1 MMLAKLAFMIRP
13 YRLRRVFLVTRSTMA
28 TLRRR
33 RGRREPAR
41 VEGEV
46 ERTTR
51 EHPGRRW
58 TLVSLGPG
66 SGSGEIGVERRAP
79 LALGA
84 GAVGCYTAALHIA
97 RLHIAADAVPTP
109 KGSMVRLTLYHIMRR
124 RGITAYALS
133 RGTGLSYPSAY
144 RMSRPAGTFGRLH
157 SDTLERL
164 CEFSRCSPASW
175 SACARGGTRGL

>member
-51 EHPGRRW
+51 EHLGRRW

-66 SGSGEIGVERRAP
+66 SGSGEIGVERRGAP
-79 LALGA
+79 APAAGGA
-84 GAVGCYTAALHIA
+84 GWG
-97 RLHIAADAVPTP
+97 TP
-109 KGSMVRLTLYHIMRR
+109 APPIR
-124 RGITAYALS
+124 
-133 RGTGLSYPSAY
+133 
-144 RMSRPAGTFGRLH
+144 
-157 SDTLERL
+157 SDI
-164 CEFSRCSPASW
+164 
-175 SACARGGTRGL
+175 